1 MLRRSNVFRVL
12 FPGYREKRRLAI
24 GRPLRFLVA
33 LAALLPASV
42 IVERDTEQ
50 NRKAADWIRK
60 RLGSAPQTAIILG
73 SGLNPIADS
82 LTESSTVPYADIPH
96 FPVSTVS
103 GHKSRFVSGKLDG
116 VPVIAM
122 QGRFHFYEG
131 HDGSNVVFP
140 VRVLGALGI
149 KQLIVTNAAGAVNTS
164 LHPGQL
170 MLITDHLNLMGK
182 NPLVGHNDDDLG
194 PRFPDMSHAYSRRI
208 LDILGRAAE
217 KEKISLARGV
227 YAGMLGPTYETPA
240 EVRMLRTL
248 GADACGMSTVPEVI
262 AARHMGLEVGGIS
275 CITNMG
281 AGILEGELH
290 HGEVVETA
298 STILKDF
305 SRLLKASIAQ
315 IAGGGNAP

>member
-1 MLRRSNVFRVL
+1 MPRD
-12 FPGYREKRRLAI
+12 EKRCPVI
-24 GRPLRFLVA
+24 GRFACFLIA
-33 LAALLPASV
+33 LAPLLTACV
-42 IVERDTEQ
+42 TVERDTEQ
-50 NRKAADWIRK
+50 SRKAAEWIRK
-60 RLGSAPQTAIILG
+60 RLGTPPHTAIILG

-82 LTESSTVPYADIPH
+82 LTDAVTIPYADIPH
-96 FPVSTVS
+96 FPVSTVA
-103 GHKSRFVSGKLDG
+103 GHKSRLVSGKLNG
-116 VPVIAM
+116 VPLIAM
-122 QGRFHFYEG
+122 QGRFHYYEG

-149 KQLIVTNAAGAVNTS
+149 KHLLVTNAAGAVNTS
-164 LHPGQL
+164 FVPGQL
-170 MLITDHLNLMGK
+170 MVITDHLNLMGR
-182 NPLVGHNDDDLG
+182 NPLVGHNDNDLG

-208 LDILGRAAE
+208 VGILDRAAA
-217 KEKISLARGV
+217 KEEIKLGHGV
-227 YAGMLGPTYETPA
+227 YAGMLGPTYETPS

-305 SRLLKASIAQ
+305 SRLLKASIAE
-315 IAGGGNAP
+315 IAAGGSGS